1 MYPWTDSDVLLVLQQ
16 TPDLDCLSI
25 SSWTDIPDASFLQH
39 LPRYCAHLTSLKLYH
54 THITQHT
61 VDALGHYG
69 PQLTE
74 LTLGEC
80 RHLGPDT
87 FSVLSKTCRL
97 TALTIELSD
106 LGDPVS
112 DKVVQDLTSGNG
124 FGDLVQLTLGSRT
137 LDSDFIDDLL
147 FSSAAAAA
155 SGKGWPHLDK
165 LIIYKYRP
173 LDGSSR
179 LVPFLQSHPG
189 LKELSLVLG
198 RYDDTL
204 LHALA
209 TLQPPP
215 PHLTHLKLDFAR
227 NISAGAVRHLVQQWP
242 MLRSVTLSD
251 CDMTPA
257 MFPEADKESH
267 YETLTDVTVEYLDE
281 DAIHKIRQGGYV
293 STSDTSNNSKKK
305 RSIWKRLFN
314 R

>member
-1 MYPWTDSDVLLVLQQ
+1 LDPWTDSDVLLVLQQ
-16 TPDLDCLSI
+16 TPDLDRLSI
-25 SSWTDIPDASFLQH
+25 SSWTNIPDASFLQH
-39 LPRYCAHLTSLKLYH
+39 LPRLCPHLTSLALFD
-54 THITQHT
+54 TNITQHT
-61 VDALGHYG
+61 MDALGHYG

-74 LTLGEC
+74 LTLSGC

-87 FSVLSKTCRL
+87 FSAFSKRCGL
-97 TALTIELSD
+97 TSLRIELFD
-106 LGDPVS
+106 MGDPVS
-112 DKVVQDLTSGNG
+112 EKVIQDLTYGSG

-137 LDSDFIDDLL
+137 FDSDFIDDLL

-165 LIIYKYRP
+165 LIIYKYIP
-173 LDGSSR
+173 QDGGSSR

-215 PHLTHLKLDFAR
+215 PHLTHLELDFAR
-227 NISAGAVRHLVQQWP
+227 NISAGAVRRLVQQWP
-242 MLRSVTLSD
+242 MLRSVTLLH

-257 MFPEADKESH
+257 MFPEAGKESH
-267 YETLTDVTVEYLDE
+267 YGTLTDVTVEYLDV
-281 DAIHKIRQGGYV
+281 DAIHKVRQGGYV
-293 STSDTSNNSKKK
+293 STSDACNNNKKK
-305 RSIWKRLFN
+305 IYLEMAL
-314 R
+314 